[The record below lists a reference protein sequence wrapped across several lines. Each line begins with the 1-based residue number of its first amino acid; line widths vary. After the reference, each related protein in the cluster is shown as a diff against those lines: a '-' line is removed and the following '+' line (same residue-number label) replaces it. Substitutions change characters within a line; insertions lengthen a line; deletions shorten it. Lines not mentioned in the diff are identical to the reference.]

1 MAHGS
6 SNSTPT
12 YILSSNPRTIKKE
25 NFCSSKDTINREKK
39 NRRGKAFVSLISDK
53 GLRPQ
58 CAKSSCNST
67 TGKAN
72 YPLNGQQT

>member
-39 NRRGKAFVSLISDK
+39 IEEEKHL
-53 GLRPQ
+53 
-58 CAKSSCNST
+58 
-67 TGKAN
+67 
-72 YPLNGQQT
+72 